1 MRRLLI
7 VVLLLMP
14 ASLMAAMAAPAADFS
29 WLSLGVAPF
38 EAKAPP
44 GARVPD
50 VATLLAD
57 RLGTLGLANV
67 VGPQALNASNE
78 ADVSAELVRSW
89 AAKAKLDAIVV
100 GRTTRIGG
108 QLSVDV
114 RIRSGKTGDTIKT
127 LVRRVTHPA
136 DLEASVG
143 ALANDVLA
151 AASRLA
157 EPGPLPAAPAKRSS
171 SRGKTPFGFKDW
183 DSDRPMSIESESLD
197 AIRESGKRRMIFT
210 GNVKVVQGNL
220 TIRCDRLD
228 AFYPADANQPDRLSC
243 RGNVRL
249 RQGDQ
254 RARCDEAVYDRAA
267 DRLTCKGNAVFEEDG
282 NELRGAVIEIDLA
295 AETMHVMGGARVLIR
310 PREKSRKP
318 GQGGDR

>member
-1 MRRLLI
+1 MRRLLL

-14 ASLMAAMAAPAADFS
+14 ASLMAAPAADFS
-29 WLSLGVAPF
+29 SLSLGVAPF

-44 GARVPD
+44 GAGVPD

-57 RLGTLGLANV
+57 RLGTLGLENV
-67 VGPQALNASNE
+67 VGPQALNASTQP
-78 ADVSAELVRSW
+78 DVSAELVRSW

-114 RIRSGKTGDTIKT
+114 RVRSGKTGDTIKT
-127 LVRRVTHPA
+127 LVRRVTHPD

-157 EPGPLPAAPAKRSS
+157 EPLPVAPAKRSS
-171 SRGKTPFGFKDW
+171 SKGKTPFGFKDW

-210 GNVKVVQGNL
+210 GNVNVVQGNL

-228 AFYPADANQPDRLSC
+228 AFYPADTNQPDRLRC

-254 RARCDEAVYDRAA
+254 RARCDEAVYDRVA

-282 NELRGAVIEIDLA
+282 NELHGAEIEIDLA
-295 AETMHVMGGARVLIR
+295 AETMHVTGGARVLIR
-310 PREKSRKP
+310 PGEKSRKP
-318 GQGGDR
+318 GQGGDL

>member
-1 MRRLLI
+1 MRGLLL

-14 ASLMAAMAAPAADFS
+14 ASLMAAPAADFS
-29 WLSLGVAPF
+29 SLSLGVAPF

-50 VATLLAD
+50 VATLLAE
-57 RLGTLGLANV
+57 RLGTLGLENV
-67 VGPQALNASNE
+67 VGPQALNASTQP
-78 ADVSAELVRSW
+78 DVSAELVRSW
-89 AAKAKLDAIVV
+89 AAKDKLDAIVV

-114 RIRSGKTGDTIKT
+114 RVRSGKTGDTIKT

-157 EPGPLPAAPAKRSS
+157 EPLPVAPAKRSS
-171 SRGKTPFGFKDW
+171 NKGKTPFGFKDW
-183 DSDRPMSIESESLD
+183 DSDRPMSIESDSLD

-210 GNVKVVQGNL
+210 GNVNVVQGNL

-228 AFYPADANQPDRLSC
+228 AFYPADTNQPDRLSC

-254 RARCDEAVYDRAA
+254 RARCDEAIYDRAA

-282 NELRGAVIEIDLA
+282 NELHGAVIDIDLA
-295 AETMHVMGGARVLIR
+295 AETMHVTGGARVLIR
-310 PREKSRKP
+310 PGEKSRKP